1 MMMEVFLS
9 LLTFSQRRPQIDSA
23 LLYSSIF
30 QKFKLN
36 NSIPLTLV
44 QFCSYLPLSILHNK
58 TMRERKLNGKK
69 DIIKKCKQFFKF
81 LHYLIDST
89 IYYENIFLHLTLR
102 IQIVSWK
109 VIYIYLKKEK
119 PKQLIERPKADDF
132 PAILS
137 VFFLHRKSRVGRN
150 TPRAIIL
157 A

>member
-1 MMMEVFLS
+1 
-9 LLTFSQRRPQIDSA
+9 
-23 LLYSSIF
+23 
-30 QKFKLN
+30 
-36 NSIPLTLV
+36 
-44 QFCSYLPLSILHNK
+44 
-58 TMRERKLNGKK
+58 MRERKLNGKK
-69 DIIKKCKQFFKF
+69 DIIKKCKKVFKF
-81 LHYLIDST
+81 LHYLIEST
-89 IYYENIFLHLTLR
+89 IYYENIFLLHFTLR
-102 IQIVSWK
+102 IQIVGGCLAFCINKPFFLRFCVIVSWK

>member
-1 MMMEVFLS
+1 
-9 LLTFSQRRPQIDSA
+9 
-23 LLYSSIF
+23 
-30 QKFKLN
+30 
-36 NSIPLTLV
+36 
-44 QFCSYLPLSILHNK
+44 
-58 TMRERKLNGKK
+58 MRERKLNGKK
-69 DIIKKCKQFFKF
+69 DIIKKCKNFFKF
-81 LHYLIDST
+81 LYYLIEST
-89 IYYENIFLHLTLR
+89 IYYENIFLHFTLR
-102 IQIVSWK
+102 IQIVGGMFSILHKYIFFLRFCVIVSWK